1 MAVEEK
7 VVIKVEIDADITN
20 DLAAIERRIR
30 NLDATTKKFNNTNR
44 DLDKTTNK
52 LTRRFGGMTRAVTGF
67 MKVFTKFITMMGKF
81 SFLALAGHIAIVT
94 AGLLAAKAALITG
107 RAAVKLYDVALKG
120 LTVTAAGLATTLA
133 VAAAAMREFNEAQL
147 APILGGGNLG
157 MNRART
163 FTQGISSRNLGLLG
177 GEASASV
184 INSLARSGIQG
195 ARANQLVTN
204 LFNIAGGDAKAV
216 TTLAAAIGSRN
227 FGDARTA
234 VQGAQGFKKGS
245 LGGVTTMAGLTG
257 VISAGGATKA
267 GFQGLSQNMGGTL
280 IGTAKTEFAGQKG
293 LFADLGEPLLGPF
306 RDTFLQI
313 SNIIK
318 NDIIS
323 MASIIQKFGEG
334 SFAPT
339 LVTTVRAI
347 SGWVRENVLED
358 IDRIEEMGKSFVGF
372 FVGVRDFF
380 DSMGAWFNKF
390 EPAANLLLDM
400 FRAMGSAAGGRGL
413 FAEFR
418 QLMMS
423 NADNFI
429 AFGESLGNVIG
440 SLFDRLSNGQT
451 GFFDKLPLINE
462 VLDKLAF
469 EVIPA
474 MFNLFNTIFPIL
486 EQLPEALHSLASVL
500 NFLAPIVSTL
510 VTSIASLASM
520 VNSIGGGN
528 TFGTAIMAGAMYMGG
543 RKLGVFGR
551 AARTARNAS
560 GMGRVA
566 FAGSNIAAGARSLSG
581 SRAIASR
588 QLSSGYQAFRHG
600 QGVRG
605 AFQASKLAGVRAGA
619 MTGARFMPL
628 ANVALSGY
636 MAYNSLNQAAQTG
649 QMTGSTALSG
659 GLAGMS
665 IGGMVGG
672 PLGAAVGAAI
682 GAIAGGVGE
691 WFASRKG
698 QERLRKE
705 ADKQSTRIFNEASGF
720 KVGSGTEAYMK
731 QAGML
736 EGFSAAFF
744 ADKARDEYGRLKVN
758 DKGNFEGDTA
768 EFGKFLLSMGVDPD
782 SVHRDNL
789 FTSLVNKGLLSELEN
804 SVMAAEDL
812 YVRQINRVVEATGI
826 AAENIE
832 GVMDMLNIDGY
843 KDLNETAIGVL
854 STLFTM
860 GDIDRTKSFI
870 GNIDLSTSPIGQRT
884 RSASVDAALNA
895 FISGG
900 SMDEQLLM
908 DIFNAIGIAEVAMG
922 GSADLAGV
930 SGITFI
936 KKAQEAGAFGGVDVV
951 GQFGLNAAL
960 ATQYQLLSDESGIPV
975 SQFEGKT
982 TFEINNMLNQA
993 NRDRAMY
1000 RDVFTGKKGIGDFSA
1015 GQIAGLDTAGFA
1027 RYVMNQDDEYG
1038 FRSNDMIGNLVGG
1051 PLFEKLMSGDL
1062 GALEEFY
1069 GKEESSQLLI
1079 NYLTETGQY
1088 AASDS
1093 AFLETIA
1100 RNTGM
1105 RHQVIINAETVDER
1119 GVETVMLEI
1128 HNEVVEHTE

>member
-67 MKVFTKFITMMGKF
+67 MKVFTKFMTMMGKF
-81 SFLALAGHIAIVT
+81 SFIALAGHIAIVT

-147 APILGGGNLG
+147 APFLGGGNLG
-157 MNRART
+157 MNKART
-163 FTQGISSRNLGLLG
+163 FTQGLSSRNLGLLG
-177 GEASASV
+177 GEASGAV

-204 LFNIAGGDAKAV
+204 LFNIAGGDARAV
-216 TTLAAAIGSRN
+216 TTLASAIGSRN

-245 LGGVTTMAGLTG
+245 LGGVSTMAGLTG

-306 RDTFLQI
+306 RDTFLEI

-323 MASIIQKFGEG
+323 MAAIIQKFGEG

-339 LVTTVRAI
+339 LVTTIRAI

-380 DSMGAWFNKF
+380 DAMGAWFNKF

-429 AFGESLGNVIG
+429 AFGESIGNVIG

-451 GFFDKLPLINE
+451 GFFDKLPLIND
-462 VLDKLAF
+462 VLDKLAD

-486 EQLPEALHSLASVL
+486 EQLPEALHTLASVL
-500 NFLAPIVSTL
+500 NFLAPIVQTL
-510 VTSIASLASM
+510 VNAITSISGGINSL
-520 VNSIGGGN
+520 GGGN
-528 TFGTAIMAGAMYMGG
+528 TVGTAIMAGAMYMGG
-543 RKLGVFGR
+543 RKLGIFGR
-551 AARTARNAS
+551 AARTARTAS

-566 FAGSNIAAGARSLSG
+566 MAGSNMAAGARSLAG
-581 SRAIASR
+581 SRAIAGR
-588 QLSSGYQAFRHG
+588 QLTSGYQAFRHG

-605 AFQASKLAGVRAGA
+605 AFQASKLAGLRAGA
-619 MTGARFMPL
+619 QMGARFVPL

-636 MAYNSLNQAAQTG
+636 MAYGAINQAAQTG
-649 QMTGSTALSG
+649 DMTASGALSG
-659 GLAGMS
+659 ALGGAS

-682 GAIAGGVGE
+682 GGILGGVGE
-691 WFASRKG
+691 WFASTKG
-698 QERLRKE
+698 QERIKKE
-705 ADKQSTRIFNEASGF
+705 ADKQSKRIFGEASSF
-720 KVGSGTEAYMK
+720 KVGSGRAAFMK
-731 QAGML
+731 QSGML

-744 ADKARDEYGRLKVN
+744 AESARDEYGRLKIEG
-758 DKGNFEGDTA
+758 DGSFEGDTA

-812 YVRQINRVVEATGI
+812 YVRQINRVVEATGV

-832 GVMDMLNIDGY
+832 GIMDALNIDGY
-843 KDLNETAIGVL
+843 TDLNESALAMFTA
-854 STLFTM
+854 LFSM
-860 GDIDRTKSFI
+860 GDINRNKSFI
-870 GNIDLSTSPIGQRT
+870 GDIDLSTSPIGRRS
-884 RSASVDAALNA
+884 RSASVNAAINA
-895 FISGG
+895 FVSGG

-908 DIFNAIGIAEVAMG
+908 DVFNAIGVAEVAMG
-922 GSADLAGV
+922 GSADLAGI

-936 KKAQEAGAFGGVDVV
+936 KKMQEEGIFGGVDVV
-951 GQFGLNAAL
+951 GQFGLDDAL
-960 ATQYQLLSDESGIPV
+960 STQYQLLSQESGIPV
-975 SQFEGKT
+975 SQFEGKN
-982 TFEINNMLNQA
+982 TFEINNMLNQTQ
-993 NRDRAMY
+993 RDRQMY

-1015 GQIAGLDTAGFA
+1015 GQIAGLDTQAFGQFA
-1027 RYVMNQDDEYG
+1027 LNERNAN
-1038 FRSNDMIGNLVGG
+1038 RAGNLVAGVG
-1051 PLFEKLMSGDL
+1051 FDAMMSGDL
-1062 GALEEFY
+1062 AGIQEYF

-1079 NYLTETGQY
+1079 NYLSETGQY

-1105 RHQVIINAETVDER
+1105 RHQVVVNAETVDER

-1128 HNEVVEHTE
+1128 HNEIVENTED